1 MNEAATEARSQDAVK
16 RTVDLI
22 ARATR
27 DEIGALW
34 TQNDGPP
41 AATLL
46 RGPETGLVMVQGRI
60 GGGGA
65 PFNVGEVTVSRCSV
79 RLASG
84 TIGHAQ
90 ALGTDREK
98 ARLGAIAHALWQE
111 SATHAQVENDL
122 LGPVEA
128 RIAAERQRLAE
139 ETAAT
144 RVDFFTMVRGED

>member
-1 MNEAATEARSQDAVK
+1 MNEAAMEARSPAAAK
-16 RTVDLI
+16 RAVDLI

-27 DEIGALW
+27 AEIGALW
-34 TQNDGPP
+34 MQGEEPP

-65 PFNVGEVTVSRCSV
+65 SFNVGEVTVSRCSL
-79 RLASG
+79 RLATG
-84 TIGHAQ
+84 VIGHAQ

-98 ARLGAIAHALWQE
+98 VRLGAIAHALWQDDTTR
-111 SATHAQVENDL
+111 ARVEVAVL
-122 LGPVEA
+122 VPVETRLAEERA
-128 RIAAERQRLAE
+128 RRAE